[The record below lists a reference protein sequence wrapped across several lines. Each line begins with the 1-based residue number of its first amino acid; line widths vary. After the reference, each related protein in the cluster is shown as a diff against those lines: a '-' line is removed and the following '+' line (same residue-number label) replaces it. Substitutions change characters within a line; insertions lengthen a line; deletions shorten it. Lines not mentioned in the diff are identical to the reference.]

1 MKTFSLSVILASCLS
16 FLAQAEVKND
26 QKLLFLKC
34 SGGAKKQSTV
44 LNIYSG
50 GLKGG
55 IFARIQQGKFD
66 SGEIKIEEP
75 SGMVLS
81 GPEDRS
87 YVDTASQGMR
97 FSFSYNMRNPSAYN
111 RLDYVN
117 PAHKVPALPEL
128 VCTSTRQL
136 LSKAN

>member
-1 MKTFSLSVILASCLS
+1 MKTQILFTALTLFFNLSAH
-16 FLAQAEVKND
+16 ADVKND

-34 SGGAKKQSTV
+34 SGGVKKQSTV
-44 LNIYSG
+44 LSIYSG

-75 SGMVLS
+75 SGTVLS

-87 YVDTASQGMR
+87 YVDVASQGMR
-97 FSFSYNMRNPSAYN
+97 FSFSYNMRNPSTYN
-111 RLDYVN
+111 RLDYEN
-117 PAHKVPALPEL
+117 PAREIPALPEL
-128 VCTSTRQL
+128 VCASTRQL